1 MTGIPDNF
9 DEQRRKAISQKT
21 ILAPQDKYQ
30 EIKGFMKTLE
40 DSKEIESLR
49 EKGIILS
56 TKMNQS
62 EAKIIPPPLLALG
75 GNQFV

>member
-1 MTGIPDNF
+1 MTGIPDDI
-9 DEQRRKAISQKT
+9 DEQRRKGISQKT
-21 ILAPQDKYQ
+21 ILAPQDKCQ
-30 EIKGFMKTLE
+30 EIKGFIKTLE

-62 EAKIIPPPLLALG
+62 
-75 GNQFV
+75 